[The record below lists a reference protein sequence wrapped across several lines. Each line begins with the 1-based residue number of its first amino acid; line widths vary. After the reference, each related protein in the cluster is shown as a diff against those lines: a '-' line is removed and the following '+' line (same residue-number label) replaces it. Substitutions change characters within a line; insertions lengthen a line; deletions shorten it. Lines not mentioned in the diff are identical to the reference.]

1 MFAESVAIGAH
12 RLSTTKMNSLRRVS
26 FALFLLPF
34 LLVLAK
40 WRSNALTH
48 WSHHSNITSNC
59 STGQHSCHDGKCIP
73 IKYVCD
79 GDFDCDD
86 HSDESPDC
94 PPRACGEGHMR
105 CLLTGRCLPLRYK
118 CDLEFDCGVSEDGL
132 LDTSDEDPT
141 VCNTTRVCP
150 AGEHM
155 CASGGQCV
163 HLSKFCDGYRDCAD
177 GSDEH
182 ARCGVP
188 PSPDD
193 VSCKYGGAMTFDKGM
208 QCYCPPGQEP
218 RGNECEDEDECKR
231 VEFGGVPVCAQICV
245 NLIAKRAGDQRYRC
259 ACAPEFEL
267 VNETWCRTLKAS
279 TPSTQASVFLYGQL
293 RIVHKKLD
301 NLKDRYLDSINVP
314 ELQALAVDH
323 RRRRLC
329 WVILFIKKLCYT
341 Y

>member
-1 MFAESVAIGAH
+1 
-12 RLSTTKMNSLRRVS
+12 
-26 FALFLLPF
+26 
-34 LLVLAK
+34 
-40 WRSNALTH
+40 
-48 WSHHSNITSNC
+48 
-59 STGQHSCHDGKCIP
+59 
-73 IKYVCD
+73 
-79 GDFDCDD
+79 
-86 HSDESPDC
+86 
-94 PPRACGEGHMR
+94 
-105 CLLTGRCLPLRYK
+105 
-118 CDLEFDCGVSEDGL
+118 
-132 LDTSDEDPT
+132 
-141 VCNTTRVCP
+141 
-150 AGEHM
+150 
-155 CASGGQCV
+155 
-163 HLSKFCDGYRDCAD
+163 
-177 GSDEH
+177 
-182 ARCGVP
+182 
-188 PSPDD
+188 
-193 VSCKYGGAMTFDKGM
+193 MTFDKGM

-329 WVILFIKKLCYT
+329 WVAARAVNTLDQVSCVVINDNGQFVMPIRNIDPVFT
-341 Y
+341 VEGMFNRRSPDQR